1 MHYSPQTLMV
11 ILTLLH
17 PQHKTPLKQWC
28 FKSEALIRIGRAPD
42 NHVILDDLLVS
53 RHHLDL
59 RQVEDCR
66 SSNVATLTGQCC
78 WHLVNHSAN
87 GTFVNGVVMSQGLIV
102 ETALLQLAQG
112 GPLLKLQILATGAAL
127 IQPAIAKTPQLP
139 TLPSVS
145 PSTKPLPPRPCTHDG
160 NPSGTLFCIHCGL
173 PVKVEKTIRQYQVLR
188 VLGRGGMGTTYL
200 VWHPSPAV
208 LPSGRPQEALRVLK
222 EMNADMAHIPKAREL
237 FEREASTL
245 QTLEHS
251 GIPKFYDFF
260 VEAGKKYLVM
270 ALLHGQDLEQR
281 IRKQGAVSAQQAID
295 WMMQTCDVL
304 DYLHNHRTPII
315 HRDIKPGNLLVQTRN
330 NRIAVLDFGAVKAV
344 GMPSSTRIGAEGY
357 AAPEQAQG
365 RPVTQSDLYA
375 IGPSLIFLITGE
387 NPSRLYKKS
396 SQGYRYVLDDYPAIT
411 PPLRHVI
418 ARVTALR
425 ASDRY
430 STAKELAQALLHCL

>member
-1 MHYSPQTLMV
+1 MV

-17 PQHKTPLKQWC
+17 PQYRTPLRQWC

-42 NHVILDDLLVS
+42 NHVVLDDRLVS

-59 RQVEDCR
+59 RQVDDLR
-66 SSNVATLTGQCC
+66 QLDLAPSAATPTGQC
-78 WHLVNHSAN
+78 WHLVNYSAN
-87 GTFVNGVVMSQGLIV
+87 GTFVNGAVMPQGLIA
-102 ETALLQLAQG
+102 ENALLQLAQG
-112 GPLLKLQILATGAAL
+112 GPLLKLQILATTGAAASK
-127 IQPAIAKTPQLP
+127 QPAIVKMPQLP
-139 TLPSVS
+139 AVPNASLLVRQQ
-145 PSTKPLPPRPCTHDG
+145 RPCTHDG
-160 NPSGTLFCIHCGL
+160 NPPNNLFCIHCGL
-173 PVKVEKTIRQYQVLR
+173 PVKVEKAIRQYQVLR

-208 LPSGRPQEALRVLK
+208 LSSGKPQEALRVLK
-222 EMNADMAHIPKAREL
+222 EMNADMAQIPKAQEL

-245 QTLEHS
+245 QTLDHP

-260 VEAGKKYLVM
+260 IEAGKKYLVM

-304 DYLHNHRTPII
+304 DYLHHHRTPII
-315 HRDIKPGNLLVQTRN
+315 HRDIKPGNLLVQTMN
-330 NRIAVLDFGAVKAV
+330 NRVVVLDFGAVKAV

-375 IGPSLIFLITGE
+375 IGPSLVFLITGE
-387 NPSRLYKKS
+387 KPNHLYKKS
-396 SQGYRYVLDDYPAIT
+396 SQGYRFMLNDYPKIT

-418 ARVTALR
+418 DRVTAPR

-430 STAKELAQALLHCL
+430 STARDLAQALSNCR

>member
-1 MHYSPQTLMV
+1 MV

-17 PQHKTPLKQWC
+17 PQDKTPLKQWC
-28 FKSEALIRIGRAPD
+28 FKSETLIRIGRAPD

-59 RQVEDCR
+59 RQVDDSQQR
-66 SSNVATLTGQCC
+66 NAATPTGQHC

-87 GTFVNGVVMSQGLIV
+87 GTFVNGVVMSQGLIA
-102 ETALLQLAQG
+102 ETALLQLAQD
-112 GPLLKLQILATGAAL
+112 GPLLKLQILAAGAVLAH
-127 IQPAIAKTPQLP
+127 QPEITKTPQLP
-139 TLPSVS
+139 MLPSVS
-145 PSTKPLPPRPCTHDG
+145 PLTKSSPQRPCTHSD
-160 NPSGTLFCIHCGL
+160 NPSDTLFCIHCGL

-208 LPSGRPQEALRVLK
+208 LPSGRPEEALRVLK
-222 EMNADMAHIPKAREL
+222 EMNADMARIPKAREL

-245 QTLEHS
+245 QTLDHP

-270 ALLHGQDLEQR
+270 ALLHGQDLEHR
-281 IRKQGAVSAQQAID
+281 IRKQGAVSTQQAID
-295 WMMQTCDVL
+295 WMMQTCNVL
-304 DYLHNHRTPII
+304 DYLHHHRTPII

-396 SQGYRYVLDDYPAIT
+396 SQGYRFMLDNYPAIT

-418 ARVTALR
+418 ERVTALR

-430 STAKELAQALLHCL
+430 STAKELAQALSRCL

>member
-1 MHYSPQTLMV
+1 MV

-17 PQHKTPLKQWC
+17 PQNKTPLKQWC
-28 FKSEALIRIGRAPD
+28 FKSETLIRIGRAPD
-42 NHVILDDLLVS
+42 NHVILDNLLVS

-59 RQVEDCR
+59 RQVDDCQQR
-66 SSNVATLTGQCC
+66 NTAAPMGQHC

-87 GTFVNGVVMSQGLIV
+87 GTFVNGAVMSQGLIA

-112 GPLLKLQILATGAAL
+112 GPLLKLQILAAGAVSAH
-127 IQPAIAKTPQLP
+127 QPEMAKTPQLP
-139 TLPSVS
+139 MLPSVS
-145 PSTKPLPPRPCTHDG
+145 PSAKPSPQRPCTHDD
-160 NPSGTLFCIHCGL
+160 NPSDTLFCIHCGL

-222 EMNADMAHIPKAREL
+222 EMNADMARIPKAREL

-245 QTLEHS
+245 QTLDHP

-270 ALLHGQDLEQR
+270 ALLHGQDLEHR

-315 HRDIKPGNLLVQTRN
+315 HRDIKPGNLLVQTTS

-344 GMPSSTRIGAEGY
+344 GMPSSTTRIGAEGY

-387 NPSRLYKKS
+387 NPSRLYKRS
-396 SQGYRYVLDDYPAIT
+396 SQGYRFMLDGYPAIT

-418 ARVTALR
+418 ERVTALR

-430 STAKELAQALLHCL
+430 STAKELAQALSRCL

>member
-1 MHYSPQTLMV
+1 MV

-59 RQVEDCR
+59 RQVEDGR
-66 SSNVATLTGQCC
+66 QSNVAAGAMSTGQYC
-78 WHLVNHSAN
+78 WHLINHSAN
-87 GTFVNGVVMSQGLIV
+87 GTFVNGVVMSQGLIT

-112 GPLLKLQILATGAAL
+112 GPLLKLQILVTGAAL
-127 IQPAIAKTPQLP
+127 IQPVIAKTPQLP
-139 TLPSVS
+139 RLPSE
-145 PSTKPLPPRPCTHDG
+145 PLSRKQPLRPCTHEG
-160 NPSGTLFCIHCGL
+160 NPSDALFCIHCGL

-208 LPSGRPQEALRVLK
+208 LSSGRPQEALRVLK
-222 EMNADMAHIPKAREL
+222 EMNADMAHIPKAQEL

-245 QTLEHS
+245 QTLDHP

-260 VEAGKKYLVM
+260 LEAGKKYLVM
-270 ALLHGQDLEQR
+270 ALLHGQDLEKR
-281 IRKQGAVSAQQAID
+281 IRHQGNVSAQQAID

-304 DYLHNHRTPII
+304 DYLHHHRTPII
-315 HRDIKPGNLLVQTRN
+315 HRDIKPGNLLVQNTS

-365 RPVTQSDLYA
+365 RPLTQSDLYA

-387 NPSRLYKKS
+387 NPNRLYKKT
-396 SQGYRYVLDDYPAIT
+396 SQGYHFSVDDYPAIT
-411 PPLRHVI
+411 PSLRQVI
-418 ARVTALR
+418 ERVTAPR

-430 STAKELAQALLHCL
+430 STAKELAQALSRCL